1 MISAVPE
8 PVRLAALFPPTD
20 IPAPPPEHPFSQV
33 GRDGYTIGYLA
44 GQAYGTA
51 VPVALGDVDAAI
63 ADVRAVLREQGRSHA
78 GWLVADAAEPAG
90 LAERLLASGMT
101 PWEGAPFEP
110 REAAMALVREP
121 EAAAGVETHPVESFE
136 EFQAAFRVSYDA
148 FDMPEEMR
156 AGLEEQM
163 RPLWEMQQRY
173 DDLRTFAALVDGEVV
188 AGATIL
194 YGRSAAYLAGGYTR
208 SDMRGRGVYRALVRA
223 RWDAAVARGT
233 PALTVTAGKM
243 SRPILERLGF
253 EIVGWVDALQDDLG
267 ASPD

>member
-1 MISAVPE
+1 VIPE
-8 PVRLAALFPPTD
+8 SVRCAALFPPIDT
-20 IPAPPPEHPFSQV
+20 PAPPPEHPFSQV
-33 GRDGYTIGYLA
+33 ERDGYTIGWLA
-44 GQAYGTA
+44 GQDYGTA
-51 VPVALGDVDAAI
+51 VPVSLGDVDAAVE
-63 ADVRAVLREQGRSHA
+63 DVRTVLRAQGRTRA
-78 GWLVADAAEPAG
+78 GWLVAEAAEPAG

-110 REAAMALVREP
+110 RAAAMALVREP
-121 EAAAGVETHPVESFE
+121 EGAAGVEAHPVESFE
-136 EFQAAFRVSYDA
+136 EFQAAFRVSFDA

-156 AGLEEQM
+156 AGLEGQM
-163 RPLWEMQQRY
+163 ATLWEMQQRY
-173 DDLRTFAALVDGEVV
+173 DDLRSFAALVDGEVV

-194 YGRSAAYLAGGYTR
+194 YGRNAAYLAGGYTR
-208 SDMRGRGVYRALVRA
+208 ADMRGRGVYRALVRA

-267 ASPD
+267 GVPPV